1 MTYVAGTGKPGAG
14 VDLFL
19 ARYAA
24 LRERLPGDRAARDA
38 AADAFSVAG
47 LPGPRLEAWKYT
59 NLRGL
64 AEIADATG
72 TSPAEPS
79 DLPDGARLVF
89 VDGAFR
95 ADLSAASQTFAQAP
109 LFPAAHGE
117 PIALLN
123 TMLASDGAVLD
134 IAGDAGTLNLL
145 SIGNAS
151 AHLRHRIRMA
161 PGARLV
167 LIERSRFAAGL
178 HDTLFDIEVAA
189 GAHLTHVRLIQDGDE
204 AFHLATVYAEVEGE
218 GTYDA
223 FVLTAGAKLARTEIH
238 TRLGGP
244 RAMAHLNGAQLLSGT
259 RVGDV
264 TTVVRHDAPNCA
276 SRQTVKT
283 VATDRA
289 RGVFQ
294 GIEVARP
301 AQKTDG
307 YQMSQALLL
316 SPEAEVDFKPQ
327 LEIYADDVKCSH
339 GATVGQL
346 DENQLF
352 YLRSRGVPEP
362 EARGML
368 VRAFMTEALDGVQ
381 DEGARA
387 VLQDVVEA
395 WWAKA
400 A

>member
-167 LIERSRFAAGL
+167 LIERSRFRRAP
-178 HDTLFDIEVAA
+178 
-189 GAHLTHVRLIQDGDE
+189 
-204 AFHLATVYAEVEGE
+204 YACPADPG
-218 GTYDA
+218 
-223 FVLTAGAKLARTEIH
+223 
-238 TRLGGP
+238 
-244 RAMAHLNGAQLLSGT
+244 
-259 RVGDV
+259 
-264 TTVVRHDAPNCA
+264 
-276 SRQTVKT
+276 
-283 VATDRA
+283 
-289 RGVFQ
+289 RG
-294 GIEVARP
+294 
-301 AQKTDG
+301 
-307 YQMSQALLL
+307 
-316 SPEAEVDFKPQ
+316 
-327 LEIYADDVKCSH
+327 
-339 GATVGQL
+339 
-346 DENQLF
+346 
-352 YLRSRGVPEP
+352 RGVPSGHGLC
-362 EARGML
+362 RGRGRRHL
-368 VRAFMTEALDGVQ
+368 RRLRADGRRK
-381 DEGARA
+381 ARA
-387 VLQDVVEA
+387 HRDPYPPARSARHGAPERRPVAVRHA
-395 WWAKA
+395 RR
-400 A
+400 